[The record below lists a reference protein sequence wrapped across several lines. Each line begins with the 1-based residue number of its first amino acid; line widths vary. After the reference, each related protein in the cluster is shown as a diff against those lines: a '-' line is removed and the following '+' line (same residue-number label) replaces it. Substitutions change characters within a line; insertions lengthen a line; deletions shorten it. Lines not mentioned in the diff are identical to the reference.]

1 MSEDVVFKG
10 VRGELQLILKDSAD
24 FAAVLEQLKA
34 KLASATDFF
43 SRGATI
49 KLPVTLRAEERSQIA
64 ALLAE
69 HGLVCQKMPQ
79 RTQTGQATVKPL
91 PAGRDRYE
99 TKALVINK
107 TLRSGQ
113 KVVYDGSVVVIGDV
127 NAGAQIVAGQD
138 IIILG
143 SCRGVAHAGAYG
155 DQTATITANKLVATQ
170 LRIAGV
176 ISRSPDDLNK
186 PDYME
191 IASIKDGA
199 VVIEP
204 ANR

>member
-1 MSEDVVFKG
+1 MREDVVFKG
-10 VRGELQLILKDSAD
+10 VRGEIQLILNDTAD
-24 FAAVLEQLKA
+24 FAAVMEQLKA
-34 KLASATDFF
+34 KLAAANDFF

-49 KLPVTLRAEERSQIA
+49 KLPATLKAEQRSQITE
-64 ALLAE
+64 LLMA
-69 HGLVCQKMPQ
+69 HGLVCQKTPQ
-79 RTQTGQATVKPL
+79 RNQTGQAAN
-91 PAGRDRYE
+91 PAPARDRYE
-99 TKALVINK
+99 TKALVVNK

-113 KVVYDGSVVVIGDV
+113 KVVYEGSVVVIGDV
-127 NAGAQIVAGQD
+127 NPGAQIVAGQD

-155 DQTATITANKLVATQ
+155 DQTATITANKIVATQ

-176 ISRSPDDLNK
+176 ISRSPDDVDK
-186 PDYME
+186 PDCVE
-191 IASIKDGA
+191 IAKIKDGA

>member
-1 MSEDVVFKG
+1 MSEDIVFKG
-10 VRGELQLILKDSAD
+10 VRGEIQLILNDTAD
-24 FAAVLEQLKA
+24 FAVVLEQLRG
-34 KLASATDFF
+34 KLASAADFF

-49 KLPVTLRAEERSQIA
+49 KLPVTLKAEERSQLA
-64 ALLAE
+64 ELLAE
-69 HGLVCQKMPQ
+69 HGLACQKPPQ
-79 RTQTGQATVKPL
+79 RTQAGQASD
-91 PAGRDRYE
+91 PAPIGRDRYE
-99 TKALVINK
+99 TKALVVNR

-113 KVVYDGSVVVIGDV
+113 KVVYEGSVVVIGDV
-127 NAGAQIVAGQD
+127 NPGAQIIAGQD

-155 DQTATITANKLVATQ
+155 NQTATITANKIVATQ

-186 PDYME
+186 PDCVE
-191 IASIKDGA
+191 IAKIQDGA